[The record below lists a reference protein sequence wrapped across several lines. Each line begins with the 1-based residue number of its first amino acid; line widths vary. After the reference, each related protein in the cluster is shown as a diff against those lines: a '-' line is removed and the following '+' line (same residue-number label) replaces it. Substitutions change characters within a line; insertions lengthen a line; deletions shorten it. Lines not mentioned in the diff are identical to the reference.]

1 MGAKDGEG
9 CSGHCFLYLTWP
21 MTSSTHS
28 SVTAYT
34 GHERKEDRKRR
45 GRRKKEEKRRKER
58 ERKNRGRKREGEGKG
73 REGKEALNK
82 SRTSWNKGWV

>member
-45 GRRKKEEKRRKER
+45 GRRKKEEKRRK
-58 ERKNRGRKREGEGKG
+58 RKRKKEQREKERGGKEKGGKG
-73 REGKEALNK
+73 RRL
-82 SRTSWNKGWV
+82 